1 MKLNTNPEFFLA
13 IMSFLLLYIMISN
26 ANSKEINFKRNVER
40 IIDGDTIE
48 LSTEEESDLI
58 QHLGYK
64 VRIMNFDTPEL
75 HSKSNCEKKLAT
87 EAKKFLEK
95 TILVSKQITLINP
108 KWDKFGGRILADI
121 DIDGILISTLM
132 IQKGYAIPYYGDKK
146 KHVWCKD

>member
-1 MKLNTNPEFFLA
+1 MKKITKIEITLA
-13 IMSFLLLYIMISN
+13 MMSFLLLYMITN
-26 ANSKEINFKRNVER
+26 AHSKEINFKRNVER

-58 QHLGYK
+58 KHLGYK

-75 HSKSNCEKKLAT
+75 HSKSNCERKLAT

-95 TILVSKQITLINP
+95 TILVNKQITLINP

-121 DIDGILISTLM
+121 DIDGTLISKIM
-132 IQKGYAIPYYGDKK
+132 IQKGYAIEYHGDKK
-146 KHVWCKD
+146 THVWCKD

>member
-1 MKLNTNPEFFLA
+1 MKKITKIEITLA
-13 IMSFLLLYIMISN
+13 MMSFLLLYMITN
-26 ANSKEINFKRNVER
+26 AHSKEINFKRNVER

-58 QHLGYK
+58 KHLGYK

-95 TILVSKQITLINP
+95 TILVNKQITLINP

-121 DIDGILISTLM
+121 DIDGTLISKIM
-132 IQKGYAIPYYGDKK
+132 IQKGYAIEYHGDKK
-146 KHVWCKD
+146 THVWCKD